1 MANFK
6 RDGLE
11 LEIPDSAVP
20 IVKNWLD
27 KADEKIQKLEDAR
40 SDLGKKF
47 DALTE
52 EKVKLEASLAELKK
66 EQDKKDGENLALK
79 AENEK
84 LKLNKL
90 DAAAIANRVK
100 LQRKAY
106 PIIKAANST
115 FEEDKLDAM
124 SDREIKILTISSKW
138 AGKFDA
144 DYFKEKSDEAIEGM
158 ISVIEATA
166 PTNPLRQALDG
177 GIDSINSVSNWDAAI
192 ELQKKERED
201 GWKWIEKAAGV
212 K

>member
-84 LKLNKL
+84 LKLN
-90 DAAAIANRVK
+90 
-100 LQRKAY
+100 
-106 PIIKAANST
+106 
-115 FEEDKLDAM
+115 KLDAM